1 MTDNLS
7 VVILSAGKGTRMKSN
22 ISKPLHKIGNL
33 EMINHVINTAKKL
46 NSNEIII
53 VVSEENIEQ
62 IKKNVD
68 DNIKFVLQKN
78 RNGTAGAA
86 KLTLPLLNKNNDKV
100 LIMCADTPL
109 INYETYEKMVQT
121 DNDVVVLGFNT
132 SNISNKYGRLV
143 VNNNGELEKIVEF
156 KDATEEERKNPLCN
170 AGLMVI
176 KTALID
182 NFINKI
188 DNNNASGEYYLT
200 DVVAIAKNENYKI
213 GYAIAEENE
222 VMGINSRDQLAEA
235 EKLFQDKKR
244 LEFMKNGVTLINPES
259 VYFSYDTEI
268 ENDVIIEPNVVF
280 MEGVKIHSNVE
291 IKSFSYLEKCE
302 IKTGAVVGPFARIRP
317 ETIIEKNAKIGNFC
331 EIKKSTIGEGTKVNH
346 LTYIGDTTVGKNTN
360 IGAGTITCNYDGYS
374 KFKTKI
380 GNNCFIGSNTIMVAP
395 IEIGNDALTGA
406 GSIITKNV
414 EEKSIAITRAEQKNI
429 ENAIDKYREKRKK

>member
-1 MTDNLS
+1 
-7 VVILSAGKGTRMKSN
+7 
-22 ISKPLHKIGNL
+22 
-33 EMINHVINTAKKL
+33 
-46 NSNEIII
+46 
-53 VVSEENIEQ
+53 
-62 IKKNVD
+62 
-68 DNIKFVLQKN
+68 
-78 RNGTAGAA
+78 
-86 KLTLPLLNKNNDKV
+86 
-100 LIMCADTPL
+100 
-109 INYETYEKMVQT
+109 
-121 DNDVVVLGFNT
+121 
-132 SNISNKYGRLV
+132 
-143 VNNNGELEKIVEF
+143 
-156 KDATEEERKNPLCN
+156 
-170 AGLMVI
+170 MVI

-395 IEIGNDALTGA
+395 IEIGDNALTGA